1 MQLIGSIASPYVRR
15 IRLLL
20 GDQDYQFDN
29 LQIFGADRDTLRRIN
44 PTLKIP
50 ALIDGDTTL
59 FDSRVI
65 ARYLMQQGG
74 HQPLSWASENDL
86 TVIDAAVDSAVALF
100 FAIRSDMDPAQDA
113 LIFNVQRDRLAQTIG
128 WLEQRAKAGM
138 FDAWDYPAM
147 CLYSGVDW
155 MTYRSLFDFGL
166 FPGLQALQAH
176 HQSQP
181 KVAATDPRQ
190 AD

>member
-1 MQLIGSIASPYVRR
+1 MRLVGSLASPYVRR

-20 GDQDYQFDN
+20 GDQSYQFDD
-29 LQIFGADRDTLRRIN
+29 LKIFGADRDALRRIN

-65 ARYLMQQGG
+65 ARYLADKRG
-74 HQPLSWASENDL
+74 QPPLGWTSENDL
-86 TVIDAAVDSAVALF
+86 TVIDAAVDSAIALF

-113 LIFNVQRDRLAQTIG
+113 LIFNVQRDRLTETVH
-128 WLEQRAKAGM
+128 WLEQRAAAGV
-138 FDAWDYPAM
+138 FDAWDYPTM
-147 CLYSGVDW
+147 CLYSAVDW
-155 MTYRSLFDFGL
+155 MIYRSLYDFARFDN
-166 FPGLQALQAH
+166 LQAVQARH
-176 HQSQP
+176 HNQP
-181 KVAATDPRQ
+181 AVAATDPRQ